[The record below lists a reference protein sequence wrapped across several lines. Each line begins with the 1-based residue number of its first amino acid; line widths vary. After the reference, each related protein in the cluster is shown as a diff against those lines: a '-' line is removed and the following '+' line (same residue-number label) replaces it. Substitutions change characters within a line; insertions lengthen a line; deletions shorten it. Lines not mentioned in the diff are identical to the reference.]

1 VFSFK
6 KKQSS
11 SKENNL
17 EDPKDLKEQL
27 FFHDLINQTH
37 GLLLFLNSKMMS
49 GKDIDQS
56 EVMMMEKEI
65 KTLQSLIRD
74 HYNFKHKNLV
84 QTYDWVPFSYAKLA
98 FGHLCQ
104 TYLLNVEV
112 KTVFEITASDDDLIH
127 YPSFYRIMNN
137 LIKNISESHC
147 THVDFLFMCSYAGLK
162 IETKNVMNVRKG
174 DHSSEYLA
182 QVILN
187 EKVTPIKS
195 LGLDSIHH
203 MAEDNGGHFSFE
215 IKDNHWINK
224 IFLPVKNPRSQKIS
238 DKIPA

>member
-1 VFSFK
+1 MFSFK
-6 KKQSS
+6 KKQLKNSES
-11 SKENNL
+11 TH

-27 FFHDLINQTH
+27 FFHDVINQTH
-37 GLLLFLNSKMMS
+37 GLLLFLNSKTLS
-49 GKDIDQS
+49 GKSIDSS
-56 EVMMMEKEI
+56 EVVMMEKEI

-98 FGHLCQ
+98 FTNLCQ
-104 TYLLNVEV
+104 TYLQNIEV
-112 KTVFEITASDDDLIH
+112 KTVFEITSGDDDLIH

-147 THVDFLFMCSYAGLK
+147 SHVDFHFMCSYTGLK
-162 IETKNVMNVRKG
+162 IETKNLMNVRKG

-182 QVILN
+182 QVILD

-203 MAEDNGGHFSFE
+203 MADDNGGSFSFE
-215 IKDNHWINK
+215 IRDNHWVNK
-224 IFLPVKNPRSQKIS
+224 IFLPVKNPNSKKIS